1 MPATTP
7 TPAGAPATLTVPDVA
22 AWRAWLDAHEADSDG
37 VWLVLAKKGV
47 TDPTSLTYAEA
58 LDEALCSGWIDG
70 QRRGGDATTFRQRF
84 VPRRARSLWSQRNV
98 EHVARLVAEGRMR
111 ERGQAEV
118 DRARADGRWE
128 RAYAG
133 QASAEV
139 PADLLAALDAV
150 PGARARF
157 DALGRQQRYA
167 VLHPLMTA
175 PGDAVRAARLERAV
189 RALSAPGGGDV
200 PGDWGA
206 PGGDLGRS

>member
-1 MPATTP
+1 M
-7 TPAGAPATLTVPDVA
+7 TVPDVA

-98 EHVARLVAEGRMR
+98 QHVARLVAEGRMR

-150 PGARARF
+150 PGA
-157 DALGRQQRYA
+157 
-167 VLHPLMTA
+167 
-175 PGDAVRAARLERAV
+175 
-189 RALSAPGGGDV
+189 
-200 PGDWGA
+200 
-206 PGGDLGRS
+206 

>member
-7 TPAGAPATLTVPDVA
+7 APPGRPAPAGPPPTLTVPDVA
-22 AWRAWLDAHEADSDG
+22 AWRTWLDAHEDDSDG
-37 VWLVLAKKGV
+37 VWLVLARKGV
-47 TDPTSLTYAEA
+47 VDPTSLTYAEA

-70 QRRGGDATTFRQRF
+70 QRRGGDAATFLQRF

-98 EHVARLVAEGRMR
+98 EHVARLVAEGRLR

-157 DALGRQQRYA
+157 DALGRQQRYS

-175 PGDAVRAARLERAV
+175 PGDAVRATRLERAV
-189 RALSAPGGGDV
+189 RALSSPPD
-200 PGDWGA
+200 D
-206 PGGDLGRS
+206 R